1 MLTIDCPAR
10 DIPKREYFD
19 NIRQEFI
26 TIEGKHINPIH
37 LQLEH
42 SLMSIA
48 KWESRWHKAFITND
62 NLTGEELIDYLKCMT
77 INQQKDPDVYNNLP
91 QEELNRIV
99 EYMQDPYSAWE
110 IISNKKRAKPVRRS
124 KRPESV
130 EMVYYA
136 MIQYGIPMECEKWHF
151 NRLMALIDYCDY
163 KGGSTSGAGGPNK
176 RSEKEIMEMY
186 RAMNEKNRK
195 KYHSKG

>member
-10 DIPKREYFD
+10 DIPRREYFD
-19 NIRQEFI
+19 NVKQEFI
-26 TIEGKHINPIH
+26 IIEEKHINPIH
-37 LQLEH
+37 LQMEH
-42 SLMSIA
+42 SLMSMA
-48 KWESRWHKAFITND
+48 KWESKWHTSFITNEEF
-62 NLTGEELIDYLKCMT
+62 TGEELLDYLRCMT
-77 INQQKDPDVYNNLP
+77 INPQKDPDVYNNLP
-91 QEELNRIV
+91 QEEINRIIA
-99 EYMQDPYSAWE
+99 YMQDPCSAWE
-110 IISNKKRAKPVRRS
+110 LTGKQKKGKAKRS
-124 KRPESV
+124 RRPETV